1 MRINRIRIN
10 GFKSFVDPTT
20 LKLPGN
26 LTGIVG
32 PNGCGKSNIIDALT
46 WVLGET
52 SAKQLRGESM
62 DDIIFNGSGGRQQV
76 SKATVEIVL
85 DNSDGSVGDRYS
97 NFSEIAVKRELVRD
111 NQSNY
116 SINGVRCR
124 RKDVTD
130 LFLGTGV
137 GSRQYSVIGQG
148 MVSRI
153 VESKPEEMRGF
164 LEEAAGISRYKDR
177 RRETENKIK
186 QTRVNIARIND
197 LRNELQTQLN
207 RLERQAREAKR
218 YNKLK
223 DEENL
228 LQKKILA
235 FRFSSLERKRK
246 ELSASKVTS
255 DEALATKNSEVLKV
269 DSEISIF
276 TNKNE
281 ESYKK
286 LNEGQSEFYKHSAKI
301 SRLEEIVKQNE
312 ERKSEAMSEQEEI
325 QEKINVV
332 RQDITN
338 STGALESVR
347 AEISNVAAQTQAEK
361 DKVASD
367 RLALSKKIEEASVS
381 GEQLNLLTISH
392 QELEKTLE
400 RLKLQLIHCRQ
411 NKDLSSTTLNS
422 LTEESSQLEQEDH
435 SSSLEKAKTM
445 VEDQE
450 NNQKVLKQKR
460 DDLRKSIL
468 HQRTKLDEET
478 RKLHQGQ
485 KQLEE
490 VRGRYSSL
498 KTLQD
503 SVHAHENE
511 ELKSWFANI
520 RMGELRRL
528 VETVEIETGWEVAF
542 ERAVTIPLNAYVKPN
557 VVEDLKGKFSSFDD
571 VPADITII
579 DSREFPI
586 KSRGH
591 RTLLSKV
598 IRAPSVIKQIAA
610 GITIADSKEEIKSL
624 IAGIDEWNIAVSKDG
639 TIVAPGWIS
648 ICDRKNEKTNLIL
661 RENEIRRL
669 KARLTNLEKQIL
681 HTQDTLNGH
690 NTKLE
695 QLHSEEQIIEEKIQ
709 ERELRVVG
717 AKESY
722 LEHKAKAAQRGTRLE
737 AIKSAT
743 EDARAVLRKENETEK
758 DLMQN
763 LSSAERQIESIFIE
777 KQETASKNKLIQTQ
791 TEDSRL
797 ELQTKTEHLH
807 SLEIQLQNLKSK
819 EETILFSIVQNQ
831 KQEEDFKDRQSR
843 IRTSLQNDEIS
854 KKDEL
859 QNIDSAFQKKR
870 EIEQSLQGLKNG
882 ISVLEQDIK
891 QLNSIRKKK
900 QSELDSLKAK
910 QEEIR
915 VEDRSLEVLQEEII
929 RAAHKINVGIE
940 NAKDELSEDDSQK
953 TLEVDL
959 EKVLKKIERLGPLNL
974 AAIEEFSELEL
985 RKKHFDSQNE
995 DLEKAL
1001 ENLVSAIRKIDN
1013 ETKARFKDIYDKVN
1027 KNITNVFS
1035 KLFGGGSARLVLTDQ
1050 DILETGVS
1058 ILARPPGKR
1067 NTNISQLSGG
1077 EKALTALSIIFTIFS
1092 LKPSPFCLLDEVDA
1106 PLDDSNV
1113 IRYAEMIAEMS
1124 KSVQFLFVSHN
1135 KLTMEIADQLIGVT
1149 MEEPGVSRMVS
1160 VDVPQALQLVESA

>member
-20 LKLPGN
+20 LTLPGN

-76 SKATVEIVL
+76 SKASVEIVL

-97 NFSEIAVKRELVRD
+97 KFSEIAVKRELVRD
-111 NQSNY
+111 SQSNY

-148 MVSRI
+148 MVSRV

-235 FRFSSLERKRK
+235 FRFTSLERKRK
-246 ELSASKVTS
+246 KLSVSKVTS
-255 DEALATKNSEVLKV
+255 DEALATINSEVLKV
-269 DSEISIF
+269 DSEISSF

-281 ESYKK
+281 ENYRK
-286 LNEGQSEFYKHSAKI
+286 LNDCQSEFYKHSAKI

-312 ERKSEAMSEQEEI
+312 ERKSDAISEQEEI
-325 QEKINVV
+325 QKKIDLV
-332 RQDITN
+332 RGDIAN

-347 AEISNVAAQTQAEK
+347 AELANVTVQTQGEK

-367 RLALSKKIEEASVS
+367 RLALSKKIEEASAS
-381 GEQLNLLTISH
+381 GEQLNLLTNSH
-392 QELEKTLE
+392 QELEKTVE
-400 RLKLQLIHCRQ
+400 RLKLQLVHCRQ
-411 NKDLSSTTLNS
+411 NKESSSTTLSS
-422 LTEESSQLEQEDH
+422 LTEESSKLEEDH
-435 SSSLEKAKTM
+435 SSSLEKAKKM

-450 NNQKVLKQKR
+450 NNQKALKQKR

-468 HQRTKLDEET
+468 FQRTKLDEET
-478 RKLHQGQ
+478 RKLHQVQ
-485 KQLEE
+485 KELEE
-490 VRGRYSSL
+490 ERGRYSSL

-557 VVEDLKGKFSSFDD
+557 LVKDLKGMFSIFGN
-571 VPADITII
+571 VPTDITFI
-579 DSREFPI
+579 DSKEFPI
-586 KSRGH
+586 ADKRH

-610 GITIADSKEEIKSL
+610 GITIAESKEEIEGL
-624 IAGIDEWNIAVSKDG
+624 IGGPDDWNIAVSKDG
-639 TIVAPGWIS
+639 TVVAPGWIS
-648 ICDRKNEKTNLIL
+648 ICDTKNEKTNLIL

-669 KARLTNLEKQIL
+669 KTRLTNLEKQIL
-681 HTQDTLNGH
+681 DTQNTLNGH
-690 NTKLE
+690 NNRLE
-695 QLHSEEQIIEEKIQ
+695 QLHLEEQIIEDKIQ
-709 ERELRVVG
+709 ERELHVVG

-722 LEHKAKAAQRGTRLE
+722 LELKAKAGQRVTRLE
-737 AIKSAT
+737 SIKSA
-743 EDARAVLRKENETEK
+743 KEEAQSVWLKESEK
-758 DLMQN
+758 EEELKQN
-763 LSSAERQIESIFIE
+763 LSIAEKQIESIFIE
-777 KQETASKNKLIQTQ
+777 KQETAIKNKSIQTQ

-797 ELQTKTEHLH
+797 ELQKKTEHLH
-807 SLEIQLQNLKSK
+807 SLEIQLQNLKAK
-819 EETILFSIVQNQ
+819 EETLQFSILQNQ

-859 QNIDSAFQKKR
+859 KNIDSAFQEKK
-870 EIEQSLQGLKNG
+870 EIEQSLQSIKND
-882 ISVLEQDIK
+882 ISVLEQDIN
-891 QLNSIRKKK
+891 QLNSIRKEK
-900 QSELDSLKAK
+900 QSELDALKAK

-929 RAAHKINVGIE
+929 RAAYKINVKIE
-940 NAKDELSEDDSQK
+940 SAKDELSDDDSQD
-953 TLEVDL
+953 TLEIDL

-1027 KNITNVFS
+1027 DNITNVFS